1 MESITKAIQSSG
13 ASEALTYLKGIGN
26 KVKQMALNLS
36 EIEVKVEDAT
46 NNDPWGPHGTVMAGA
61 DGGPRLASVR
71 SCWLCAALG
80 FANAASACENFCAR
94 PRLRRCDAGRRRRAV

>member
-61 DGGPRLASVR
+61 GGGTPITSVR
-71 SCWLCAALG
+71 SCWLSRCAWVCAV
-80 FANAASACENFCAR
+80 SACENFCAR
-94 PRLRRCDAGRRRRAV
+94 PCLRRCGVGRRRRAA